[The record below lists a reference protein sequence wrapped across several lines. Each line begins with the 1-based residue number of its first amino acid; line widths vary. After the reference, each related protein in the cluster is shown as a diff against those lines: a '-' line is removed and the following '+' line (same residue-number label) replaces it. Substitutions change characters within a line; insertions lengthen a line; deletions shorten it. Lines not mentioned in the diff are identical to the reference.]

1 MVCLMMSIMRMG
13 SGFRSMS
20 EAEASEEG
28 TSVDGSEGEEGG
40 WGDGTTQGER

>member
-1 MVCLMMSIMRMG
+1 MSVGRTVCLMISIMRMG

-28 TSVDGSEGEEGG
+28 
-40 WGDGTTQGER
+40 DGTTQGER